1 MQVIPL
7 KLDDAIV
14 KEKGQGDIDVSAIDL
29 HVLEC
34 YRRSG
39 FNCEYVIIAN
49 CEFISSSQK
58 LERNKRC
65 TQSIVRYEAN
75 QQATNAE
82 RSRAAWQRPTRG
94 QPGGG

>member
-1 MQVIPL
+1 MRGCFELAGCSPPCYNRKQMMAVQL
-7 KLDDAIV
+7 KLEA
-14 KEKGQGDIDVSAIDL
+14 
-29 HVLEC
+29 

-39 FNCEYVIIAN
+39 FNCEYAIIAN

-58 LERNKRC
+58 LERKKRC

-82 RSRAAWQRPTRG
+82 RSRAA
-94 QPGGG
+94 